1 MANLLFID
9 KGMPNVGIAYMASFL
24 RKEGHTVDYIR
35 ASLKSM
41 FLPNVEIDV
50 PHYINTVFKKKVD
63 MFCYSLM
70 AIDWP
75 WVKEKIEILKKV
87 YPDIPVIVGG
97 PFATTSPEIILRNS
111 PADYVCV
118 GDGEIPLLR
127 MAQAIDAGS
136 LGRDVP
142 LIPNVSYRESG
153 KQVIK
158 DISYYVADLD
168 AHPFPDFGIFDGQF
182 SEHFF
187 RYPGIITSRGCP
199 YSCTFCSSPSLKKLY
214 SVKGKF
220 VRQHSVEYM
229 IGFMQQLMQRYSCR
243 SFIIN
248 DDIFFLNKQW
258 LRAFAPAYRE
268 KIGIP
273 FTCLGNPNC
282 VDEEVAGLLGSMR
295 CKLAIMGVQSGSEE
309 VRRRLKRNETNQQ
322 IIRMADAFRKAGVH
336 FSVNHIFDYPFDT
349 DEYIY
354 ESAKL
359 YNQIRPAMID
369 TTSLVY
375 LPKAEIIRDGLELH
389 CISEKEV
396 EVIEAGEGSGQV
408 NPYRCD
414 KSKKYA
420 QYNIFF
426 NVMPLLPQRV
436 VCLAL
441 RTLARFK
448 KTASMLSLLPGFSAA
463 LAKLILAFKN
473 RTAYIQL
480 AFFPELVFYFKR
492 KINLTYK

>member
-9 KGMPNVGIAYMASFL
+9 KGMPNVGVAYMASYL
-24 RKEGHTVDYIR
+24 RKEGHTVDYVR

-41 FLPNVEIDV
+41 FLPNIEIDL
-50 PHYINTVFKKKVD
+50 PDYINTVLNKKID
-63 MFCYSLM
+63 MFCFSLM

-75 WVKEKIEILKKV
+75 WVKEKIGIMKKL
-87 YPDIPVIVGG
+87 YPEIPVIVGG
-97 PFATTSPEIILRNS
+97 PFATTSPEVILRNS

-118 GDGEIPLLR
+118 GDGEVPLLR
-127 MAQAIDAGS
+127 MAQAIDAGT
-136 LGRDVP
+136 LGRDIP
-142 LIPNVSYRESG
+142 SIPNVSYRENG
-153 KQVIK
+153 NEVIQE
-158 DISYYVADLD
+158 ITYYVADLD
-168 AHPFPDFGIFDGQF
+168 EHPFPDFSIFDGQF
-182 SEHFF
+182 SKHFF
-187 RYPGIITSRGCP
+187 IYPGIITSRGCP

-214 SVKGKF
+214 SAKGKF

-229 IGFMQQLMQRYSCR
+229 ISFMEHLMRQYGCK

-258 LRAFAPAYRE
+258 LRSFAPAYRDR
-268 KIGIP
+268 IRIP

-282 VDEEVAGLLGSMR
+282 VDGEVASLLGSMK

-309 VRRRLKRNETNQQ
+309 VRRKLKRNETNQQ
-322 IIRMADAFRKAGVH
+322 IIDMADAFRKAGVH

-349 DEYIY
+349 DAYIY
-354 ESAKL
+354 ESALL

-375 LPKAEIIRDGLELH
+375 FPKAEIIQDGFALK
-389 CISEKEV
+389 CISEKDV
-396 EVIEAGEGSGQV
+396 ETIEAGEGSGQV

-414 KSKKYA
+414 NNKKYA

-426 NVMPLLPQRV
+426 NIIPLLPHRMV
-436 VCLAL
+436 RSVL
-441 RTLARFK
+441 RSVSRFK
-448 KTASMLSLLPGFSAA
+448 KVASVLSLLPGSSAA
-463 LAKLILAFKN
+463 LVKLILAFRN

-480 AFFPELVFYFKR
+480 AFFPELIFYFKR